1 MRQAGRIAMMACA
14 LLLAACASGNTE
26 PLPTLTLI
34 PPTETPL
41 PTPIPPSATPDPLI
55 VLPEEATTATESAP
69 GESAPTPGLLDAD
82 PVAAELVALAQRRL
96 AEDLGLPQRRI
107 QLIEVETMRWSDA
120 SLGCPQ
126 PDQSYSE
133 IEIPG
138 YRIILQA
145 GDNTYAFHT
154 DFDRVLPCP
163 EGSEVLPT
171 PSSAAADDDN

>member
-1 MRQAGRIAMMACA
+1 MMACA
-14 LLLAACASGNTE
+14 LLMAACTSSGAE

-34 PPTETPL
+34 PPSETPQ
-41 PTPIPPSATPDPLI
+41 PTLIPPSATPDPLI
-55 VLPEEATTATESAP
+55 VLPVEATSTP
-69 GESAPTPGLLDAD
+69 GAAMSGRTPTPGNLIDAD
-82 PVAAELVALAQRRL
+82 PVAAELVTLAQRRL

-107 QLIEVETMRWSDA
+107 ELVEVEALRWSDT

-126 PDQSYSE
+126 PDQTYSE

-145 GDNTYAFHT
+145 GDNNYAFHT
-154 DFDRVLPCP
+154 DFDRVLACP

-171 PSSAAADDDN
+171 PLTPVDSN